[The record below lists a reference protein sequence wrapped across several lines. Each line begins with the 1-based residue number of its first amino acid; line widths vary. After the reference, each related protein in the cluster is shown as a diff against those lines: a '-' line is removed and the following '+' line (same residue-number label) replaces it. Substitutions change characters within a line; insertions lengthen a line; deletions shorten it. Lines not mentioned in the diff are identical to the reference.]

1 MFTMTGT
8 ELEQAW
14 RLDLFR
20 RLQPLLGFP
29 KKDGSYDRRRF
40 AEFLVSCTFSDNKAL
55 VEFEALPKPGRRE
68 TPKDSKEFD
77 IGTTSAAHAVEDLR
91 ANLIPPLRNRIAGAE
106 RRRAR
111 PF

>member
-1 MFTMTGT
+1 MFTTTGT
-8 ELEQAW
+8 EPEQTW

-20 RLQPLLGFP
+20 LLQPFLGFP

-40 AEFLVSCTFSDNKAL
+40 AEFWVSCTFSDNKAL
-55 VEFEALPKPGRRE
+55 VQFDALPKPGRLE
-68 TPKDSKEFD
+68 SPSDFKEFD
-77 IGTTSAAHAVEDLR
+77 VSTSSPAQAVDDLR
-91 ANLIPPLRNRIAGAE
+91 ANLIPPLRNRVAAAE